1 MAGSD
6 SAQEKNQQATSRR
19 LQQARERG
27 QVPHSR
33 ELNTM
38 LMLLISG
45 GALWFLGPYAAS
57 ELSTLVKSSLHIT
70 REQIFDP
77 TAMPVLFENA
87 ILHAVGMLTP
97 FFIIVT
103 VAALSGPIAL
113 AGGLN
118 FSSEAISFKWDKL
131 DPIQGMKRIFAW
143 RSVVELSKALVKF
156 LVIASIAITFLY
168 NQADDYLRLSEEP
181 LKQAMAHAGEMLI
194 LAILAIASSTILI
207 AAVDVPF
214 QLWDYQQQLRMTMQE
229 VKDENKETEGSPEV
243 RGRLRKMQRDI
254 AQQRM
259 MAEVPKADVVVTNPE
274 HYAVALKY
282 DQDTM
287 AAPIVVAKG
296 VDMVAMRI
304 RTVARE
310 NRVAIVTAPPLAR
323 AIHYTTELNRAIPA
337 SLYLAVAQVLAYV
350 FQLKQHRRA
359 QGAGDVK
366 MDNLPIPDDM
376 QF

>member
-1 MAGSD
+1 MAAE
-6 SAQEKNQQATSRR
+6 SAQERNQEATSRR

-45 GALWFLGPYAAS
+45 GALWFIGPYVAGELAS
-57 ELSTLVKSSLHIT
+57 LVKTSLNIS
-70 REQIFDP
+70 RANIFDP
-77 TAMPVLFENA
+77 TAMPVLFKTAVLDAVA
-87 ILHAVGMLTP
+87 ILTP
-97 FFIIVT
+97 FFIVVT
-103 VAALSGPIAL
+103 VAALAGPIFL

-118 FSSEAISFKWDKL
+118 FSSQALSFKWDKL

-143 RSVVELSKALVKF
+143 RGFVELSKALAKF
-156 LVIASIAITFLY
+156 LIIASVAIIYLY
-168 NQADDYLRLSEEP
+168 NQTGEYLHLSDEP
-181 LKQAMAHAGEMLI
+181 LKQGLAHAGEMLI
-194 LAILAIASSTILI
+194 LAILAIASTTILI

-243 RGRLRKMQRDI
+243 RARLRKMQRDI

-259 MAEVPKADVVVTNPE
+259 MSEVPKADVIVTNPE

-282 DQDTM
+282 DQDAM
-287 AAPIVVAKG
+287 VAPIVVAKG
-296 VDMVAMRI
+296 IDMVAMRI
-304 RTVARE
+304 RTIARE
-310 NRVAIVTAPPLAR
+310 HNVPVVTAPPLAR
-323 AIHYTTELNRAIPA
+323 AIHYTTEINQEIPA

-350 FQLKQHRRA
+350 FQLKQQRRGRA
-359 QGAGDVK
+359 YGDLK
-366 MDNLPIPDDM
+366 MGDLPIPDDL

>member
-1 MAGSD
+1 MAAE
-6 SAQEKNQQATSRR
+6 SAQERSQQATSRR

-38 LMLLISG
+38 LMLLISA
-45 GALWFLGPYAAS
+45 GALWFIGPYAAS
-57 ELSTLVKSSLHIT
+57 EMASLLKTSLNISRAH
-70 REQIFDP
+70 IFDP

-87 ILHAVGMLTP
+87 ILHAVAMLAP
-97 FFIIVT
+97 FFIVVT
-103 VAALSGPIAL
+103 VAAISGPISL

-118 FSSEAISFKWDKL
+118 FSSQAISFKWDKL

-143 RSVVELSKALVKF
+143 RGFVELSKALVKF
-156 LVIASIAITFLY
+156 LIIASIAIIYLY
-168 NQADDYLRLSEEP
+168 NQADDYMRLSEEP
-181 LKQAMAHAGEMLI
+181 LKQGMAHAGEMLI
-194 LAILAIASSTILI
+194 LAILAIASGTIII

-229 VKDENKETEGSPEV
+229 VKDENKETEGNPEV

-259 MAEVPKADVVVTNPE
+259 MAEVPKADVIVTNPE

-282 DQDTM
+282 DQDLM
-287 AAPIVVAKG
+287 VAPVVIAKG
-296 VDMVAMRI
+296 IDMVAMRI

-310 NRVAIVTAPPLAR
+310 HNVPIVTAPPLAR
-323 AIHYTTELNRAIPA
+323 AIHHTTELNQEIPA

-350 FQLKQHRRA
+350 FQLKQQRRA
-359 QGAGDVK
+359 QGYGDLK
-366 MDNLPIPDDM
+366 MGDLPIPDDM